1 MRDMTLP
8 EDFIRETR
16 LLMGEARFDR
26 FIGAFDEEAPVSIRL
41 NPLKMWKVESG
52 KWKVESGRW
61 KEESGMWKEERG
73 KWKENTPA
81 TDSARESNL
90 FPLSSF
96 HFPQKKVPW
105 CPEGFYLSDR
115 PQFTFDP
122 LFHAGCYYVQEAA
135 SMFITHILNWWNVE
149 RGKWQE
155 NSPAT
160 DSAPESNLFPLST
173 FHFPPI
179 SAPISALDMC
189 AAPGGKSTAMRTVL
203 PEGSV
208 LVSNEPI
215 PTRAQILL
223 ENITKWGWPDCIVT
237 NNYPRDFRKAK
248 VHFDLI
254 LCDVPCSGEGMFR
267 KDPATISEWSL
278 QNVEK
283 CWRLQREIVADAWE
297 CLNPG
302 GILIY
307 STCTF
312 NTKEN
317 EENVRWI
324 LDTYDAEP
332 VTIPTDP
339 SWNITGSLLPG
350 FDVPVY
356 RFIPGITRSEGLFIC
371 VLRKAGSPKLEAE
384 SWKPEAGSRKVE
396 AGSLKPEGGGWKVE
410 GGGRKLPPQK
420 DHPQKVQPQKI
431 LSQMSGLNVISSPPK
446 LGGARGGLNQRQTN
460 PSFRPP
466 LTPPDSGVESPRVD
480 LSYQDALKYLRGES
494 LVLPPDTPRGIVT
507 VTYLDVP
514 LGPVKNI
521 GPRANNLYPKPWRIK
536 STHLPTAPVV
546 IICTLEP
553 CSLATEGTQEL

>member
-1 MRDMTLP
+1 MQLP

-16 LLMGEARFDR
+16 LLMGEDR
-26 FIGAFDEEAPVSIRL
+26 FNRFMGAFDEEAPVSIRL
-41 NPLKMWKVESG
+41 NPRAQGDCPRCALAEG
-52 KWKVESGRW
+52 E
-61 KEESGMWKEERG
+61 
-73 KWKENTPA
+73 
-81 TDSARESNL
+81 
-90 FPLSSF
+90 
-96 HFPQKKVPW
+96 VPW
-105 CPEGFYLSDR
+105 CPEGYYLSGR

-135 SMFITHILNWWNVE
+135 SMFITHVL
-149 RGKWQE
+149 R
-155 NSPAT
+155 T
-160 DSAPESNLFPLST
+160 LFTLHSSLFT
-173 FHFPPI
+173 LHSSLFTV
-179 SAPISALDMC
+179 LDLC

-248 VHFDLI
+248 MKFDLI

-297 CLNPG
+297 CLNSG

-307 STCTF
+307 STCTY
-312 NTKEN
+312 NIKEN

-324 LDTYDAEP
+324 LETYDAEAL
-332 VTIPTDP
+332 TIPTEP

-350 FDVPVY
+350 FDAPVY
-356 RFIPGITRSEGLFIC
+356 RFIPGITRSEGLFLC
-371 VLRKAGSPKLEAE
+371 VLRKT
-384 SWKPEAGSRKVE
+384 
-396 AGSLKPEGGGWKVE
+396 GGWKVE
-410 GGGRKLPPQK
+410 GGERKVLP
-420 DHPQKVQPQKI
+420 
-431 LSQMSGLNVISSPPK
+431 QMSGLNVISSPPK
-446 LGGARGGLNQRQTN
+446 LGGARGGLNNGSILRT
-460 PSFRPP
+460 FRPP
-466 LTPPDSGVESPRVD
+466 LTPPDSGGESPRVD
-480 LSYQDALKYLRGES
+480 LSYQDALKYLRGEA

-507 VTYLDVP
+507 VTYKGIP
-514 LGPVKNI
+514 LGPAKNV

-536 STHLPTAPVV
+536 TTHLPSEPVE
-546 IICTLEP
+546 IL
-553 CSLATEGTQEL
+553 

>member
-1 MRDMTLP
+1 MTLP
-8 EDFIRETR
+8 EDFIQETR
-16 LLMGEARFDR
+16 LLMGEARFNR

-41 NPLKMWKVESG
+41 NPRRVEG
-52 KWKVESGRW
+52 GGWR
-61 KEESGMWKEERG
+61 
-73 KWKENTPA
+73 ENTPTA
-81 TDSARESNL
+81 GISESTTAPNSMEEGNHNSPFSIL
-90 FPLSSF
+90 NSQFD
-96 HFPQKKVPW
+96 KVPW
-105 CPEGFYLSDR
+105 CPKGFYLSGR

-135 SMFITHILNWWNVE
+135 SMFITHVI
-149 RGKWQE
+149 KWAME
-155 NSPAT
+155 APANNHPL
-160 DSAPESNLFPLST
+160 SIINFPLQ
-173 FHFPPI
+173 
-179 SAPISALDMC
+179 ALDLC

-248 VHFDLI
+248 MTFDLI

-302 GILIY
+302 GLLIY
-307 STCTF
+307 STCTY
-312 NTKEN
+312 NIKEN

-324 LDTYDAEP
+324 LETYDAEAL
-332 VTIPTDP
+332 TIPTDP

-350 FDVPVY
+350 FDAPVY
-356 RFIPGITRSEGLFIC
+356 RFIPGITRSEGLFLC
-371 VLRKAGSPKLEAE
+371 VLRKRGVRSEERGVRNVL
-384 SWKPEAGSRKVE
+384 
-396 AGSLKPEGGGWKVE
+396 
-410 GGGRKLPPQK
+410 
-420 DHPQKVQPQKI
+420 QKI
-431 LSQMSGLNVISSPPK
+431 GRLKVIS
-446 LGGARGGLNQRQTN
+446 L
-460 PSFRPP
+460 
-466 LTPPDSGVESPRVD
+466 LTPPSSLLETKVD
-480 LSYQDALKYLRGES
+480 LSYQDALRYLRGEA

-507 VTYLDVP
+507 VTYRGVP

-521 GPRANNLYPKPWRIK
+521 GNRANNLYPKPWRIK
-536 STHLPTAPVV
+536 STHLPSEPP
-546 IICTLEP
+546 III
-553 CSLATEGTQEL
+553 